1 MMFKIKRLGLALL
14 LLSIPT
20 WALSWYAWNRYEVYP
35 ISDTV
40 FEVIERPG
48 SAGGAAQYWCGAG
61 DYAQRVLKTKTNQK
75 IYIWKAVGKS
85 VTKPGR
91 KRAVQF
97 STIAPDE
104 YSPPPGYSLS
114 VRAVGDSLSTAAAQR
129 YCYDNLERECLFNLL
144 FCN

>member
-1 MMFKIKRLGLALL
+1 MFNIKRLGLALL

-20 WALSWYAWNRYEVYP
+20 WALSWYAWNRYEVFP
-35 ISDTV
+35 VSETV

-85 VTKPGR
+85 VTTSAR
-91 KRAVQF
+91 RAVQF
-97 STIAPDE
+97 STVAPE
-104 YSPPPGYSLS
+104 NASASPGYSLS

-129 YCYDNLERECLFNLL
+129 YCYDNLERECLLNLL
-144 FCN
+144 CLN